1 VKTALSQTVAH
12 GQQSARFSR
21 FAKNTFTL
29 HRTLDS
35 WQKYVQKGMQ
45 KSKMKPAFETWQIF
59 K

>member
-12 GQQSARFSR
+12 GQQSARFSC

-29 HRTLDS
+29 HRTLDT

-45 KSKMKPAFETWQIF
+45 KIKIKPAVET
-59 K
+59 